1 MNPSQSTLQCS
12 NCGTPNPVA
21 MRRVINAQNDPQG
34 KAALLSGSIN
44 QFRCQ
49 ACGTLNTV
57 SSPLLYHDGSKELL
71 IAFVPMDVALRQGL
85 SEDKMVGDLMN
96 ELTRTIP
103 KEQFRAYMFNPKRA
117 LTMKG
122 LIEQILEADG
132 ITKEMLEDQQ
142 KRVMLVQKFLE
153 AKSEEDLI
161 KMIQE
166 NDAEINMTTFQ
177 TLSLMAQRLVQ
188 QGQQQVVAHLA
199 AVQQVLLEN
208 SSFGKELEERN
219 AAQEDKIREV
229 AADIEALGEDPQR
242 ADFLNLVLSYIDD
255 EDKLS
260 ALVGLVRPAFDS
272 EFFNMLTT
280 HIGKAPAAER
290 EKLEELRTA
299 LSELTQAIDQQS
311 RALVQQKAQFLQILL
326 GSPEYQQLLAEN
338 ADQIDDNF
346 MAVLT
351 ANVQEAEKRGE
362 VQVAAKLKQIYQA
375 SVAILQSQM
384 SPELQFLNVLLSAP
398 DDATMQ
404 ALVKEQAGN
413 FDGELLETL
422 DAVEQMF
429 ASQGQEAALSRLSQI
444 REALQAALS

>member
-1 MNPSQSTLQCS
+1 
-12 NCGTPNPVA
+12 
-21 MRRVINAQNDPQG
+21 
-34 KAALLSGSIN
+34 
-44 QFRCQ
+44 
-49 ACGTLNTV
+49 
-57 SSPLLYHDGSKELL
+57 
-71 IAFVPMDVALRQGL
+71 
-85 SEDKMVGDLMN
+85 
-96 ELTRTIP
+96 
-103 KEQFRAYMFNPKRA
+103 MFNPKRA

-208 SSFGKELEERN
+208 SSFGKELEAQN

-242 ADFLNLVLSYIDD
+242 ADFLNLVLSYMDD

-260 ALVGLVRPAFDS
+260 ALVGLVRPAFDA

-351 ANVQEAEKRGE
+351 ANIQEAEKRGE
-362 VQVAAKLKQIYQA
+362 VQVSAKLKQIYQA
-375 SVAILQSQM
+375 SVTILQSQM

-429 ASQGQEAALSRLSQI
+429 ASQGQEAALTRLSQI